1 VEWGK
6 DSALA
11 LRLGRVALSWSGGR
25 TRRSRYWR
33 CGLEQRIEPQALITT
48 VTAAYGRVNMHG
60 VRRELVRVLAC
71 ALRSRL
77 VEVAMPASC
86 PDDVYEARTA
96 QAR

>member
-11 LRLGRVALSWSGGR
+11 LLALR
-25 TRRSRYWR
+25 D
-33 CGLEQRIEPQALITT
+33 EQRIEPQALITT